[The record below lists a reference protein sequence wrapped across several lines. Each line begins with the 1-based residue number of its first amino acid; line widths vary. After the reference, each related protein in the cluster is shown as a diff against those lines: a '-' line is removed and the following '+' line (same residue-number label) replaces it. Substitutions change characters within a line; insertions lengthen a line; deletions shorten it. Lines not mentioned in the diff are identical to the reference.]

1 MSRKLC
7 RVQQILQE
15 VWNTEPNKI
24 FSLVEKVDH
33 GTLFT
38 GQSVKQNEKN
48 HHEHVSGNMTHS
60 QAESQAGLS
69 EGIQEKF
76 L

>member
-38 GQSVKQNEKN
+38 GQSVMQNEKN
-48 HHEHVSGNMTHS
+48 TQITTNMCQETW

-69 EGIQEKF
+69 ERIQEKF